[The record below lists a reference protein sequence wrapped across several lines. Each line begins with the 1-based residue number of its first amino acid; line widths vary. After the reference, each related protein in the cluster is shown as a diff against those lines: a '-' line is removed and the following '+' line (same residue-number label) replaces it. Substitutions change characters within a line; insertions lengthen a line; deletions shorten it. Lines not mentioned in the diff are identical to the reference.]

1 MQYHEYAL
9 FQFCKYI
16 IIWYNYNGKKK
27 KLKMIHA
34 SMVNVNLTVIAVC
47 LIFFFLHKIMHIHK
61 FIMYRTSYNLNI
73 VT

>member
-16 IIWYNYNGKKK
+16 IIWYDYNGKKK
-27 KLKMIHA
+27 ILKIIHA

-47 LIFFFLHKIMHIHK
+47 LIFFLF
-61 FIMYRTSYNLNI
+61 T
-73 VT
+73 